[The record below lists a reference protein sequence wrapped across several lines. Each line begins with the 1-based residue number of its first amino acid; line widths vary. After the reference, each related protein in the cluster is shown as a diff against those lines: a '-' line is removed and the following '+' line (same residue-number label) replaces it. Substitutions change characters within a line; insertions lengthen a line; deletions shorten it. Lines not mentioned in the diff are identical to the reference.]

1 MIINKFPGKLFIVG
15 EYFIMEPDQVAVVAA
30 VNKYLTVRV
39 SKHQGFQ
46 LISDYGT
53 MIDLK
58 EPKNPRLKLAYLAS
72 QTAYEYLNYLKI
84 TPDYNIEITL
94 DSDLLYEGK
103 KIGLGS
109 SGVVVVAVIWAILNY
124 HQLETSPLELFKLA
138 TLVQLKEGNM
148 SSGGDI
154 AAAAFKNTIIYK
166 RYDLSWLL
174 QQDYSYDLV
183 SKPWPDLVIEPFKH
197 ELPNMIV
204 AWSKKENITSHYLQ
218 EFKLFK
224 KKNEAQFKQL
234 KVKANHIGKAF
245 AQDGNLSMLESY
257 RLLMLELEMYLGIEI
272 ETESLRE
279 FIEESYQKGQIA
291 KVSGSGGGD
300 CAIAFGDDTKYKQ
313 KSIKILNIGR
323 V

>member
-1 MIINKFPGKLFIVG
+1 MTINKFPGKLFIIG
-15 EYFIMEPDQVAVVAA
+15 EYFIMEPDQYAVVAA
-30 VNKYLTVRV
+30 VNKYLTVTIAT
-39 SKHQGFQ
+39 HHEFQ
-46 LISDYGT
+46 LISDYGI
-53 MIDLK
+53 MKDLK
-58 EPKNPRLKLAYLAS
+58 EPDNPKLRLVYLAS
-72 QTAYEYLNYLKI
+72 QTAYEYLSYLEI

-124 HQLETSPLELFKLA
+124 HQLNIAPLELFKLA
-138 TLVQLKEGNM
+138 TMVQIKEGNM

-154 AAAAFKNTIIYK
+154 AVAAFKKTVIYK

-183 SKPWPDLVIEPFKH
+183 SKSWPDLTIEPFEH

-204 AWSKKENITSHYLQ
+204 AWSQKENITSHYLK

-224 KKNEAQFKQL
+224 EQNKSQFEQL
-234 KVKANHIGKAF
+234 KAKANHIGKAF
-245 AQDGNLSMLESY
+245 TQDGDLSMIKSY
-257 RLLMLELEMYLGIEI
+257 RLLMLELETYLSIEI
-272 ETESLRE
+272 ETQSLRE

-300 CAIAFGDDTKYKQ
+300 CAIAFGDDTKYNQ